1 MILSSKDFDN
11 AKNENISSLKF
22 LKQSIQDKKR
32 ALKNCIRII
41 KLILAKNRRKIN
53 QIAEIILEELLF

>member
-1 MILSSKDFDN
+1 ML
-11 AKNENISSLKF
+11 ENISSLKF

-41 KLILAKNRRKIN
+41 KLILAKNREKIN